1 MSAAPYLKTPIV
13 FENEEILSKKE
24 FKIKYFSDY
33 INIIIYKTKNNIII
47 RSSYYELKLSLED
60 LSLLTKT
67 IYKSIDESFEF
78 INNIFI
84 NDKFKIKEINLNEIK
99 IIIITYDVIKGKDK
113 EIELCLKENFNN
125 TNYLIKELF
134 NKYKELEKEIINE
147 KNNNQKLFEE
157 NNIIKNENINMKK
170 EIEIIKNNNNIEIN
184 EMKMNIYNQI
194 YYLQNQI
201 NQFIFQINQIKEQM
215 NSILM
220 NNNNYN
226 IMNNNNYNKLNNNNS
241 NFNNMIYQ
249 NNFNSMQNTFNKINL
264 NNNSPN
270 QNNSILINSS
280 VFNSNNQN
288 FERFNKQ
295 NEYIDINFRFS
306 EFKEQ
311 RKPVLIRFRDNDLI
325 SSIIKKFRKETNFY
339 LENVLFIFNAK
350 ELNPSLTAN
359 QEGLTNNNV
368 IFVIP
373 MRFKITF
380 KISNQGIPITFQ
392 KYIDLNVSELIN
404 DYLDYYGINRYDII
418 TFEYNSKI
426 LNENKTIGEEL
437 RDNSIIFIKAKK
449 ELKSIP
455 INIIYYDSRIDQY
468 INPLQMEC
476 LNTEKIKSLIKRY
489 NDEFNTNYKEAL
501 FNSVKLDKNKRIEDI
516 NISKNSTIILKE

>member
-170 EIEIIKNNNNIEIN
+170 EIEIIKNNNN
-184 EMKMNIYNQI
+184 
-194 YYLQNQI
+194 
-201 NQFIFQINQIKEQM
+201 
-215 NSILM
+215 
-220 NNNNYN
+220 
-226 IMNNNNYNKLNNNNS
+226 
-241 NFNNMIYQ
+241 
-249 NNFNSMQNTFNKINL
+249 
-264 NNNSPN
+264 
-270 QNNSILINSS
+270 
-280 VFNSNNQN
+280 
-288 FERFNKQ
+288 
-295 NEYIDINFRFS
+295 
-306 EFKEQ
+306 
-311 RKPVLIRFRDNDLI
+311 RK
-325 SSIIKKFRKETNFY
+325 KK
-339 LENVLFIFNAK
+339 
-350 ELNPSLTAN
+350 
-359 QEGLTNNNV
+359 
-368 IFVIP
+368 
-373 MRFKITF
+373 
-380 KISNQGIPITFQ
+380 
-392 KYIDLNVSELIN
+392 
-404 DYLDYYGINRYDII
+404 
-418 TFEYNSKI
+418 
-426 LNENKTIGEEL
+426 
-437 RDNSIIFIKAKK
+437 
-449 ELKSIP
+449 
-455 INIIYYDSRIDQY
+455 
-468 INPLQMEC
+468 
-476 LNTEKIKSLIKRY
+476 
-489 NDEFNTNYKEAL
+489 
-501 FNSVKLDKNKRIEDI
+501 
-516 NISKNSTIILKE
+516 